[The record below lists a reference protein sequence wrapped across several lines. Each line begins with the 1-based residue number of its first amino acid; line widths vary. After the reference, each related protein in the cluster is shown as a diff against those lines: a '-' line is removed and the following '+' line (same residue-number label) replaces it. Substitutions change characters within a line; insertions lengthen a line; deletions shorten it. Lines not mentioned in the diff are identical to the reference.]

1 MWMIWRHVFAVVA
14 VVLSALPAMAQ
25 VQQYGWQTLQ
35 STTGTGSGTE
45 LDINGYNSV
54 SIDVEMTSTG
64 TVTLKIK
71 GDGSY
76 RDLTCTS
83 AGDTSAAL
91 VTSVTS
97 STQLVCSTFGLSK
110 IQTPITANGGTI
122 TVKARVSNTMARR
135 GSVGGGGGGSGDVT
149 DVWGCTT
156 GNCNALTGAAGDSF
170 DAGSADSSKPA
181 TRSTSLP
188 GTCAEGHLHQDTD
201 SGGSETYV
209 CTASNTWSKLA
220 ATSEIGAGVTDGDK
234 GDITVSGSGATW
246 TVDAAAKA
254 HALLDPIHT
263 DTVAGAPVVGDLL
276 IGDAG
281 NLWSSLGGP
290 TSASERCFYSTGT
303 GTAANPPYWGACS
316 EVKEN
321 TGTAYTVLASDNHK
335 LLTFSNASSIAV
347 TLPQATT
354 AGFGNS
360 LYFFV
365 KAVGA
370 GTATITP
377 TTSTINGAASLAL
390 AQNEGAIIWSNGTNY
405 EALKISASSA
415 SEAVGLR
422 TSTIVI
428 EEEFCSGLNSAG
440 NIGSNGL
447 YNASGTASYAA
458 PVTSHPCI
466 LNMATGASAGNLAR
480 VFFAPND
487 ANLTVMGDVQAMRF
501 IIRPQSLDADTSIRC
516 GFLVSTATT
525 LEGSDGVYASYLNS
539 ASANWRAA
547 TRVTSLTATN
557 SSVAA
562 GSGTWVQ
569 LDIVRNGSNWD
580 FSINEA
586 AAFATPATSTGPSSS
601 TAGKIGCVIETAA
614 AAAKNIDYDYF
625 GWTTLSPLA
634 ARHP

>member
-188 GTCAEGHLHQDTD
+188 GTCTEGQLHQDTD

-276 IGDAG
+276 IADSG

-303 GTAANPPYWGACS
+303 GTAANPPYWGPCS
-316 EVKEN
+316 EVKSV
-321 TGTAYTVLASDNHK
+321 TGTTYTILASDNRK
-335 LLTFSNASSIAV
+335 LLAFSNASSTAV
-347 TLPQATT
+347 TLSQATT

-360 LYFFV
+360 LYFFA

-390 AQNEGAIIWSNGTNY
+390 APNEGAIIWSNGTNY

-422 TSTIVI
+422 TSTFVI
-428 EEEFCSGLNSAG
+428 EEEFCSGLNSNG
-440 NIGSNGL
+440 NIGNHGL
-447 YNASGTASYAA
+447 YMASGTFQNVN
-458 PVTSHPCI
+458 PTTGHPCI
-466 LNMATGASAGNLAR
+466 INIASGAVSGNLGR
-480 VFFAPND
+480 LFFGAND
-487 ANLTVMGDVQAMRF
+487 SPTAVMGDVQHMRF
-501 IIRPQSLDADTSIRC
+501 LIRPQSVDANTSIRC
-516 GFLVSTATT
+516 GFIVTTATT
-525 LEGSDGVYASYLNS
+525 LEGSDGVYMSYLNS
-539 ASANWRAA
+539 ASDNWRAV

-562 GSGTWVQ
+562 GIDTWVQ
-569 LDIVRNGSNWD
+569 FDIVRNGSNWD
-580 FSINEA
+580 FSLNQGA
-586 AAFATPATSTGPSSS
+586 PFATPATSTGPSAT
-601 TAGKIGCVIETAA
+601 TAGKVGCVIETAA
-614 AAAKNIDYDYF
+614 AAAKSVDYDYY
-625 GWTTLSPLA
+625 GWAPLNPLS